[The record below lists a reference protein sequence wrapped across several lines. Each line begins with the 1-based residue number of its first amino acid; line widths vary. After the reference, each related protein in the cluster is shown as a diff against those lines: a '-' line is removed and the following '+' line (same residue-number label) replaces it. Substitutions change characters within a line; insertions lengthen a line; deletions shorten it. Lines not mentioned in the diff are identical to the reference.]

1 MAGPLQALQR
11 RGGIPHEHLLEDAA
25 NIQRALD
32 ALQSS
37 LIDPNAALDAL
48 GKVYL
53 MQEGLHF
60 GEPVY
65 HTAMARRDPNFKRI
79 GFGGAAHVVPP
90 IDLTVVHSTT
100 TIEAEFSAAAKSG

>member
-1 MAGPLQALQR
+1 MQ
-11 RGGIPHEHLLEDAA
+11 GI
-25 NIQRALD
+25 I
-32 ALQSS
+32 
-37 LIDPNAALDAL
+37 IFYFAALDAL

-60 GEPVY
+60 GEPVH

-100 TIEAEFSAAAKSG
+100 TIEAEFSAAARSA